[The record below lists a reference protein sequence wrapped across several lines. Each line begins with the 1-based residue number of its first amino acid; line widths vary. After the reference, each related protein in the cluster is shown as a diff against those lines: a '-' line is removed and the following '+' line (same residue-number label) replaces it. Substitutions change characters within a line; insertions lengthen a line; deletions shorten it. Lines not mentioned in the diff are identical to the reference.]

1 MAPVDEDNDSTTP
14 KPDDVPGPSPRKR
27 KRVTRSEFNNFQVQ
41 VSSVTAAINNFGDML
56 KSFIGDGKKPRFDDE
71 VLAAQSASYPTQVAT
86 SAAHAATF
94 LGDHTTFAAVN
105 NFGDMLKSF
114 IGDGKKPR
122 FDDEV
127 LAAQSASYPTQVA
140 TSAAHAATL
149 LGDHT
154 AFAPARSGSG
164 PYNLVP
170 SFALQSHPNEE
181 AAHFTPVASP
191 GCESLLSVEAMETGF
206 NPVYPDPDFRW

>member
-1 MAPVDEDNDSTTP
+1 M
-14 KPDDVPGPSPRKR
+14 
-27 KRVTRSEFNNFQVQ
+27 
-41 VSSVTAAINNFGDML
+41 SSVTAAINNFGDML

-94 LGDHTTFAAVN
+94 LGDHTTFAAIN

-140 TSAAHAATL
+140 TSAAHAATF

-154 AFAPARSGSG
+154 ITQLSLQLGLA
-164 PYNLVP
+164 LVP
-170 SFALQSHPNEE
+170 ITWCLHLRFSRTQMKRWHILR
-181 AAHFTPVASP
+181 
-191 GCESLLSVEAMETGF
+191 LLLLLAVKVFSQ
-206 NPVYPDPDFRW
+206 